1 MNTNLKKALLIF
13 GGGLLV
19 YWAFK
24 KLKPIGSTGSKKS
37 TPSSVSAPTE
47 EQKKNAAIAL
57 KAYEDAESAGESVS
71 FLGDMNKEFSK
82 EYEGI
87 LLKKYFVAF
96 DDNGTFLLRKKQL
109 TI

>member
-24 KLKPIGSTGSKKS
+24 KLKPIGSTDSKKS
-37 TPSSVSAPTE
+37 APTSVSAPTD

-57 KAYEDAESAGESVS
+57 KAYEDAEGAGESVS

-82 EYEGI
+82 ELGVRVQTDKGSGNLFASDLKGNKI
-87 LLKKYFVAF
+87 L
-96 DDNGTFLLRKKQL
+96 
-109 TI
+109 

>member
-13 GGGLLV
+13 GGGLIV

-24 KLKPIGSTGSKKS
+24 KLKPIGATGSKKS
-37 TPSSVSAPTE
+37 SSSSSSAPTE

-71 FLGDMNKEFSK
+71 FLGDMNKEFAK
-82 EYEGI
+82 EFGVRVQKEKGSGSLFASDLKGNKI
-87 LLKKYFVAF
+87 L
-96 DDNGTFLLRKKQL
+96 
-109 TI
+109 

>member
-1 MNTNLKKALLIF
+1 MNTNLKKIVLIF

-24 KLKPIGSTGSKKS
+24 KLKPIGSGSKKS
-37 TPSSVSAPTE
+37 STSSVSAPTE

-57 KAYEDAESAGESVS
+57 KAYEDAQSAGESLS

-82 EYEGI
+82 ELGVRVQTDKGSGN
-87 LLKKYFVAF
+87 LFASDLKGNKIF
-96 DDNGTFLLRKKQL
+96 
-109 TI
+109 

>member
-24 KLKPIGSTGSKKS
+24 KLKPIGSTSSKKS
-37 TPSSVSAPTE
+37 APSSVSAPTD

-57 KAYEDAESAGESVS
+57 KAYEDAQAAGESLS

-82 EYEGI
+82 ELGVRVQTDKGSGN
-87 LLKKYFVAF
+87 LFASDLKGNKIF
-96 DDNGTFLLRKKQL
+96 
-109 TI
+109 

>member
-1 MNTNLKKALLIF
+1 MNNNLKKALLIF

-24 KLKPIGSTGSKKS
+24 KLKPIGSTDSKKS
-37 TPSSVSAPTE
+37 GPTSVSAPTD

-57 KAYEDAESAGESVS
+57 KAYEDAEGAGESVS

-82 EYEGI
+82 ELGVRVQKDKGSGN
-87 LLKKYFVAF
+87 LFASDLKGNKIF
-96 DDNGTFLLRKKQL
+96 
-109 TI
+109 

>member
-13 GGGLLV
+13 GGGLVV

-24 KLKPIGSTGSKKS
+24 KLKPIGSAGSKKGS
-37 TPSSVSAPTE
+37 TSSVSAPTE

-57 KAYEDAESAGESVS
+57 KAYEDAQSAGESVS

-82 EYEGI
+82 EFGLRVQKEKGSGDLFASDLKGNKI
-87 LLKKYFVAF
+87 L
-96 DDNGTFLLRKKQL
+96 
-109 TI
+109 

>member
-24 KLKPIGSTGSKKS
+24 KLKPIGSTSSKKS
-37 TPSSVSAPTE
+37 STSSVSAPTE

-57 KAYEDAESAGESVS
+57 KAYEDAQSAGESLS

-82 EYEGI
+82 ELGVRVQTDKGSGN
-87 LLKKYFVAF
+87 LFASDLKGNKIF
-96 DDNGTFLLRKKQL
+96 
-109 TI
+109 